1 MAALSSLSPLIQ
13 LAVLW
18 AIVLPITGV
27 GMMLLVASYDWPAV
41 ARHRTREELP
51 RKIDAAEHSRAV
63 TINSLLST
71 AMFLAATFGA
81 FDLLL
86 YTGALSVGR
95 ALFEVATVLLLYD
108 FLYYLLHRYVFHA
121 WEVGARWHRFHH
133 RIRSPRTKDS
143 LYVHPMETFLGV
155 ATMLLS
161 ITALGLVGGMH
172 VLSFALAFLIYSLLN
187 LFVHSAIRLPW
198 LPLSALSRHH
208 DAHHASMRGG
218 YYASITPIWDLVF
231 GTARD

>member
-1 MAALSSLSPLIQ
+1 MATLSSLSPLLQ

-18 AIVLPITGV
+18 AITLSLSGLGMLVLT
-27 GMMLLVASYDWPAV
+27 ASYDWPAV
-41 ARHRTREELP
+41 ARHRTRDELP
-51 RKIDAAEHSRAV
+51 RKIDPDEHRRAV
-63 TINSLLST
+63 TLNSLLST
-71 AMFLAATFGA
+71 SMFLAATFGA

-86 YTGALSVGR
+86 YTGSLSLAR
-95 ALFEVATVLLLYD
+95 SLFEIAFVLLLYD
-108 FLYYLLHRYVFHA
+108 FLYYLLHRFVFHA
-121 WEVGARWHRFHH
+121 WEVGSRWHRFHH

-155 ATMLLS
+155 STMLLS
-161 ITALGLVGGMH
+161 IAALIPLGGMH
-172 VLSFALAFLIYSLLN
+172 ILSLSIAFLAYSLLN

-218 YYASITPIWDLVF
+218 YYASITPLWDVVF
-231 GTARD
+231 RTART

>member
-1 MAALSSLSPLIQ
+1 MDALSSLSPLTQ

-18 AIVLPITGV
+18 AIVLPVTGV
-27 GMMLLVASYDWPAV
+27 GMMLLVASYDWPV
-41 ARHRTREELP
+41 FARHRTREELP
-51 RKIDAAEHSRAV
+51 RKIDAVEHGRAV
-63 TINSLLST
+63 TVNSVVST
-71 AMFLAATFGA
+71 GMFFAATFGG
-81 FDLLL
+81 FDVLL
-86 YTGALSVGR
+86 YTGALGAGR
-95 ALFEVATVLLLYD
+95 ALFEVAAVLLLYD
-108 FLYYLLHRYVFHA
+108 FLYYLLHRFVFHA

-155 ATMLLS
+155 ATMLVS
-161 ITALGLVGGMH
+161 IAALGVVGGMH
-172 VLSFALAFLIYSLLN
+172 VMSFAIAFLVYSLLN

-218 YYASITPIWDLVF
+218 YYASITPIWDVVF
-231 GTARD
+231 RTARE